1 MNDKF
6 KKSIEIL
13 FKPLPAR
20 KNQVMLYSCLNQY
33 NDSPKYIAEKLHEMD
48 DTLDIVWVSGSLAQK
63 GKVPEYMRQV
73 KYGTIDFLYEK
84 ARSKV
89 IVENGVG
96 MSSGFASG
104 IKRKLN
110 LMWKKKNQ
118 LDISTWHGTPLKH
131 ILGDSAE
138 FSSRFC
144 NEDFYSSSDLLVL
157 SNQYESDILCRLTNH
172 TVPIK
177 LLGCARNDPFVNK
190 DSEYIRALKEKLGF
204 PSDKKVVLYAPTYRE
219 EIEYAGIQQM
229 EDIDTEYLCKILGEK
244 FGGEWVFAFRFHQ
257 IALQKMQ
264 NSDTFKLNDH
274 ILDGHKSSD
283 MSEYLVA
290 CDAMITDYSST
301 IYDILYL
308 NKPCFLYAPDYEEYC
323 NSRGLYM
330 QPSEFPFSL
339 SKTVEELYSDIIHYD
354 EAKANEAVNRF
365 IGQIGG
371 FNDGKASE
379 RIASIIVDYLRKA

>member
-1 MNDKF
+1 MNNKL
-6 KKSIEIL
+6 KKIIEIL
-13 FKPLPAR
+13 FRLFPVR

-33 NDSPKYIAEKLHEMD
+33 NDSPKYIAEKLYEVD
-48 DTLDIVWVSGSLAQK
+48 NALDIVWVSGNLAQK

-73 KYGTIDFLYEK
+73 KYGTIEFLYEK

-110 LMWKKKNQ
+110 LLWKKKNQ
-118 LDISTWHGTPLKH
+118 LDVSTWHGTPLKH

-138 FSSRFC
+138 YSSRFC
-144 NEDFYSSSDLLVL
+144 IKDFYSSSDLLVL
-157 SNQYESDILCRLTNH
+157 SNKYESDILSRVTNN

-177 LLGCARNDPFVNK
+177 LLGCARNDVFVNK
-190 DSEYIRALKEKLGF
+190 NSEYIKYLKTKLGF
-204 PSDKKVVLYAPTYRE
+204 PADKKVVLFAPTYRE
-219 EIEYAGIQQM
+219 DIKYAGIQQM
-229 EDIDTEYLCKILGEK
+229 EDIDTDFLCKILGEK
-244 FGGEWVFAFRFHQ
+244 FGGEWAFAFRFHQ
-257 IALQKMQ
+257 IALQEIQ
-264 NSDTFKLNDH
+264 NSNTFKLNDN
-274 ILDGHKSSD
+274 ILDGHISSD

-308 NKPCFLYAPDYEEYC
+308 NKPCFLYAPDYDEYC

-330 QPSEFPFSL
+330 QPSEFPYSL
-339 SKTVEELYSDIIHYD
+339 SKTVEELYSDIINYD
-354 EAKANEAVNRF
+354 EAKTKETVNRF
-365 IGQIGG
+365 ISQIGG

-379 RIASIIVDYLRKA
+379 RIAAVITDYIRKV